1 MHSIALAMLLESEK
15 VHHFE
20 DFGYR
25 HDWYYKCPANAP
37 GGQLPQSKLLGENHS
52 LQPERPG
59 GIGCRCEC
67 DGSRTRNIGGYCVN
81 KLKQPNT
88 AKRLSAWEW
97 FMS

>member
-1 MHSIALAMLLESEK
+1 MLLDSDQ

-25 HDWYYKCPANAP
+25 HDWFYQCPANAP
-37 GGQLPQSKLLGENHS
+37 GGQLEDSKLLGKGS
-52 LQPERPG
+52 WDQERPG

-67 DGSRTRNIGGYCVN
+67 DGSRTRNYGSWCLN

-88 AKRLSAWEW
+88 TRRLSPLQWLISW
-97 FMS
+97 WR